1 MLEKNLLVGKK
12 AIITG
17 ASYGIGKALA
27 IGFSEIGA
35 EVGIISRSRDKLEDV
50 VKIIEEKGFKAY
62 YEVAD
67 VSDYQ
72 QTKQAINNLMKKMGK
87 IDILINNAGV
97 SRMKMYPEL
106 KPHQIALLADV
117 NFKGVLYCT
126 HIMLPH
132 FLENNSGV
140 MINTSSVVA
149 HVMYPTNI
157 VYGATKAAV
166 NYFTQALTVELNNK
180 NITINAIMPG
190 PVETPMF
197 HFGLTDEDVQSRNP
211 IQPEELVPYY
221 AFFASDLGNG
231 ISAKLVDIES
241 FRAAFMIINSLD
253 QDQPKTLEKIMPILE
268 EKMLPELFSFV
279 KTNKELLKMLISL

>member
-1 MLEKNLLVGKK
+1 MLEKNLLAGKK

-35 EVGIISRSRDKLEDV
+35 EVGIISRSRDKLESV
-50 VKIIEEKGFKAY
+50 VNIIKEKGNTAY

-72 QTKQAINNLMKKMGK
+72 QTKQAIDNLMKKMGK

-97 SRMKMYPEL
+97 SRMKMYQKL

-117 NFKGVLYCT
+117 NFKGVLFAT
-126 HIMLPH
+126 HVILPH

-140 MINTSSVVA
+140 FINTSSVVA
-149 HVMYPTNI
+149 HVMSPTNI

-166 NYFTQALTVELNNK
+166 NYFTQALTIELTDK
-180 NITINAIMPG
+180 NITVNAIMPG

-197 HFGLTDEDVQSRNP
+197 HFGLTDEDVKSRNP

-221 AFFASDLGNG
+221 AFFASDLGTG
-231 ISAKLVDIES
+231 ITAKLVDIES
-241 FRAAFMIINSLD
+241 FRAAFVIINSLD
-253 QDQPKTLEKIMPILE
+253 QDQPKTLESIIPILE
-268 EKMLPELFSFV
+268 NKMLPDMFSYI

>member
-1 MLEKNLLVGKK
+1 MLDKNLLAGKK

-35 EVGIISRSRDKLEDV
+35 EVGIISRSQDKLESV
-50 VKIIEEKGFKAY
+50 VNIIKEKGRIAF

-67 VSDYQ
+67 VSDYEQ
-72 QTKQAINNLMKKMGK
+72 SKQAIDNLMKKMSK

-97 SRMKMYPEL
+97 SRMKMYQDL

-117 NFKGVLYCT
+117 NLKGVLFAT

-140 MINTSSVVA
+140 FINTSSVVS
-149 HVMYPTNI
+149 HVFFPTNI
-157 VYGATKAAV
+157 TYGATKAGV
-166 NYFTQALTVELNNK
+166 NYFTQALTIELTNK
-180 NITINAIMPG
+180 NITSNAIMPG

-197 HFGLTDEDVQSRNP
+197 HFGLTDEDVKSRDP

-231 ISAKLVDIES
+231 ITAKLVDIES
-241 FRAAFMIINSLD
+241 FRAAFIIINSLD
-253 QDQPKTLEKIMPILE
+253 QDQPKTLESLIPILKD
-268 EKMLPELFSFV
+268 KMLPDMFSYI
-279 KTNKELLKMLISL
+279 TSNKELLKMLISL